1 MATPKTPD
9 TTALQKGALTYAQPE
24 QTNTKKAVDLMSTLL
39 STPTLPTGTTLTPQA
54 QQIASTELKGTSGL
68 TGALAAAT
76 PTAPGAPTAAAG
88 TAPTSTAGALPTA
101 ATAGQMTGAQVGGA
115 IPTATA
121 ATGTLTAPMTAQVGT
136 ITDPATVR
144 GQLEDLPQDVST

>member
-54 QQIASTELKGTSGL
+54 QQIASTELMGTSGL
-68 TGALAAAT
+68 TR
-76 PTAPGAPTAAAG
+76 
-88 TAPTSTAGALPTA
+88 
-101 ATAGQMTGAQVGGA
+101 V
-115 IPTATA
+115 
-121 ATGTLTAPMTAQVGT
+121 V
-136 ITDPATVR
+136 
-144 GQLEDLPQDVST
+144 